1 MENECSCCD
10 SSIRDRGLEVIDKRR
25 FREWLQSKGIKYPNL
40 GVNRQAGNALGV
52 AWELAVL
59 MRKYTEET
67 EGEQSVESDK

>member
-40 GVNRQAGNALGV
+40 GINRPAGNAWGV
-52 AWELAVL
+52 AGELAL
-59 MRKYTEET
+59 LRRKYREET
-67 EGEQSVESDK
+67 QDGEK